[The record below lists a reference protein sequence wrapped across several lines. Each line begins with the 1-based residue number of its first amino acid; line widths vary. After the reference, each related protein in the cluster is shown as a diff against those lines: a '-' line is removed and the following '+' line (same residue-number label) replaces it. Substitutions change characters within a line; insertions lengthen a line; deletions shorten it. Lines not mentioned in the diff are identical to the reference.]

1 MRLTIFVLSFF
12 MVVATSV
19 QASIDQKEMKDFMDE
34 TEKLLN
40 LKKTI
45 ERIEKGEINSLKLQI
60 IYLILQKTSEHYIH
74 NLNGATGNKVYLH
87 VDGHKEAVYDPKG
100 DLVQDGINDGSYN
113 YYDREK
119 EPLKHFSFDTHP
131 WIMWGASE
139 KDPTSQQE
147 RIFGLVSD
155 IELGLSA
162 ALESK
167 GGLKN
172 VKKHNWDRLG
182 QLQALAIIY
191 LALEKAN
198 CDSLYSL
205 FEKEISKITR
215 NEITKSL
222 RSLESGLNKVYLS
235 EKGNEKNPTRTS
247 VTFQKDADIVR
258 LKHLKYYGELIGKY
272 RAAKGIYPFQGRKD
286 NPIYVHIANDKQK
299 KATKDGPKS
308 PHVVI
313 PLAEFIAEIE
323 STLGHEIAEYYD
335 PQYSG
340 VYKPSF
346 YTYKVHQD
354 IYFFAIHVHQ
364 PFPFAKK
371 VSEFYYK
378 VEISNYPTFRNRAH
392 DPQLLFNSL
401 EFEQEL
407 KKKIQ
412 KEGFFRKREE
422 KYIHFTKGKITE
434 EHNGGNLRKS
444 TSKNNK

>member
-12 MVVATSV
+12 MVFATSV
-19 QASIDQKEMKDFMDE
+19 QAHIDQKEMKDFMDE

-40 LKKTI
+40 LEKTI
-45 ERIEKGEINSLKLQI
+45 ERIEKGEINSRKLQI
-60 IYLILQKTSEHYIH
+60 IYLVLQNTSEHYIH
-74 NLNGATGNKVYLH
+74 NLNGAIGNKVYFH
-87 VDGHKEAVYDPKG
+87 VDGHKEAVYDPNGK
-100 DLVQDGINDGSYN
+100 LVQDGINDGSYN
-113 YYDREK
+113 YYDMEK

-191 LALEKAN
+191 LALGKAN

-258 LKHLKYYGELIGKY
+258 LEHLKYYGELLGKY
-272 RAAKGIYPFQGRKD
+272 HAAKGKYPFQGKESK
-286 NPIYVHIANDKQK
+286 PIYVHIANDKQE
-299 KATKDGPKS
+299 KATKDGPS
-308 PHVVI
+308 FAHVVI
-313 PLAEFIAEIE
+313 PFAKFIAEIE
-323 STLGHEIAEYYD
+323 SALGHEIEEYYD

-340 VYKPSF
+340 DYKPNF
-346 YTYKVHQD
+346 YIYKIHKD
-354 IYFFAIHVHQ
+354 TYFFAIHVHQ
-364 PFPFAKK
+364 PFSFAKK
-371 VSEFYYK
+371 ASKFYYK
-378 VEISNYPTFRNRAH
+378 VEITNFPTFRNRAH
-392 DPQLLFNSL
+392 DPKSLFSNP

-407 KKKIQ
+407 KKKIL
-412 KEGFFRKREE
+412 KESFFRKREE
-422 KYIHFTKGKITE
+422 KYIHFTKGKT
-434 EHNGGNLRKS
+434 
-444 TSKNNK
+444 NK